1 MYNYFL
7 FSIFL
12 LLNGRYINFLI
23 LGKHTMLAEKEIGE
37 LIDKKHSSLRIVKP
51 TITPKF
57 SAVGN
62 SFNCIYD
69 NDIKQEYVAAIN
81 VKIYLFINS

>member
-1 MYNYFL
+1 
-7 FSIFL
+7 
-12 LLNGRYINFLI
+12 
-23 LGKHTMLAEKEIGE
+23 
-37 LIDKKHSSLRIVKP
+37 LRIVKP

-57 SAVGN
+57 SAVWN
-62 SFNCIYD
+62 SVNCIYD